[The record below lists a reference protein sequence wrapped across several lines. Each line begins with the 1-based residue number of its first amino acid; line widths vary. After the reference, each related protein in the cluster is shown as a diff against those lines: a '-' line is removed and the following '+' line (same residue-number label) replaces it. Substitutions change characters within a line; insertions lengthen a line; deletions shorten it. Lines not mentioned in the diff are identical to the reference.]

1 MFVSFEGLDG
11 SGKTTQLDLLDAR
24 LRALGRT
31 VTRVREPGGTALG
44 EHVRRLLLD
53 PAMEITP
60 RAELLLFSAARAHLC
75 DTVIRPALDRGDVV
89 LADRFFDSTT
99 AYQGGGRGVADPA
112 WLGDTLHPFVTGA
125 LVPRRT
131 FLLRLDPDA
140 ALARRAGRATD
151 RMEASGEAFYRRVAA
166 AYDALAAAHPD
177 RVRVLDAAASPDA
190 IHGAIWA
197 DLAPL
202 VGDV

>member
-11 SGKTTQLDLLDAR
+11 SGKTTQLDRLEAR

-75 DTVIRPALDRGDVV
+75 DTIIRPALERGDVV

-112 WLGDTLHPFVTGA
+112 WLGALHPFVTGG
-125 LVPRRT
+125 LVPDRT
-131 FLLRLDPDA
+131 VLLRLDPEI
-140 ALARRAGRATD
+140 ALARRSGRATD
-151 RMEASGEAFYRRVAA
+151 RMEASGEAFYRRVAG
-166 AYDALAAAHPD
+166 AYDALAAAHPE
-177 RVRVLDAAASPDA
+177 RIRILDATGSPEA
-190 IHGAIWA
+190 IHDAIWA

-202 VGDV
+202 VGAA